1 MKKIIYFVA
10 AFLCVVILTTS
21 CTKQCQCKYYQERY
35 KYEQQIKNIRNQY
48 TQGIISGARM
58 NALISEINKKIDE
71 LYENTKGHCKVLTSI
86 STADGL
92 QYYGC
97 E

>member
-1 MKKIIYFVA
+1 MKKIICFLT

-35 KYEQQIKNIRNQY
+35 KYEQQIKEVQRQYNQGY
-48 TQGIISGARM
+48 ISRKKMEAEI
-58 NALISEINKKIDE
+58 ASINKKIDE
-71 LYENTKGHCKVLTSI
+71 LYENTNSHCKVLTSI

>member
-1 MKKIIYFVA
+1 
-10 AFLCVVILTTS
+10 
-21 CTKQCQCKYYQERY
+21 
-35 KYEQQIKNIRNQY
+35 
-48 TQGIISGARM
+48 M

>member
-1 MKKIIYFVA
+1 MEAEIA
-10 AFLCVVILTTS
+10 S
-21 CTKQCQCKYYQERY
+21 
-35 KYEQQIKNIRNQY
+35 
-48 TQGIISGARM
+48 
-58 NALISEINKKIDE
+58 INKKIDE
-71 LYENTKGHCKVLTSI
+71 LYENTNSHCKVLTSI